1 MHCTGSWRLSSLPR
15 SIEFIQNRVQ
25 AEPLDYEH
33 RKLRDATV
41 SFEAMFVKELLKTGS
56 GKMSRGMFGG
66 GMAEE
71 FFQDFLNDERSKAMV
86 KSGGFGIAKL
96 LEKEILAADQ
106 KRLNIKSDLADKV
119 IMNVNQ
125 MQAKQVYQ

>member
-1 MHCTGSWRLSSLPR
+1 LSSLPR
-15 SIEFIQNRVQ
+15 SIESIENRVQ
-25 AEPLDYEH
+25 TEPLNYEH

-41 SFEAMFVKELLKTGS
+41 SFEAMFVKELLKTGG
-56 GKMSRGMFGG
+56 GKMARGMFGG

-71 FFQDFLNDERSKAMV
+71 FFQDFLNDERSKTMV
-86 KSGGFGIAKL
+86 KGGGFGIAKM